1 MTWHVDATLLAGY
14 VEGRLAETP
23 ASSVEAHLLHC
34 AECRGA
40 LARSAGPGRRAVHE
54 RTWVALAEEVDVP
67 TVGPIGLV
75 LGRLMPSHLVRLLS
89 VASAMRL
96 AWWGSGTAVLTL
108 ALLMS
113 HLERGSVGTALFVVT
128 APLVPLA
135 GVAVAYSQRTD
146 VAGEVVTTTPYPRF
160 RLLLLRTGAVA
171 AVTLPVVG
179 LLAAALPVDA
189 RLATLWVAPTLA
201 LTTLSLLLAG
211 VVDARK
217 SAAGLGLLW
226 LVAAWAALRPSRAP
240 LPVDELLQRA
250 AVFRPAGQ
258 AVLLAVA
265 VLALLVAAILR
276 TRHEEGLRA

>member
-1 MTWHVDATLLAGY
+1 MTWHVDATQLAEY
-14 VEGRLAETP
+14 VDGQLAETS

-34 AECRGA
+34 ADCRAA
-40 LARSAGPGRRAVHE
+40 LARSAGPDRRAVHD
-54 RTWVALAEEVDVP
+54 RTWAALADEVDAA
-67 TVGPIGLV
+67 TTGPIGAL
-75 LGRLMPSHLVRLLS
+75 LGRLVPSHLVRLLS

-113 HLERGSVGTALFVVT
+113 HVGRGSVGTVLFVVT
-128 APLVPLA
+128 APLLPLA

-146 VAGEVVTTTPYPRF
+146 VAGDVATTTPYPRF

-171 AVTLPVVG
+171 AMTLPLVG

-189 RLATLWVAPTLA
+189 RLATLWISPTLA
-201 LTTLSLLLAG
+201 LTTLSLLLSS
-211 VVDARK
+211 VVDARR
-217 SAAGLGLLW
+217 AATGLGVAWLL
-226 LVAAWAALRPSRAP
+226 ASWAALRPSRVP

-258 AVLLAVA
+258 ALLLVVA
-265 VLALLVAAILR
+265 VLAVLVAVARR
-276 TRHEEGLRA
+276 TSHEEGLSA